1 MFESLHSWD
10 FYWKLERQPVDDW
23 GESWGDSCFSFLM
36 FIVFIDVCI
45 VNLKL
50 MLQWKHSDVADNYLP
65 TFSAS
70 VKVRI
75 ESTGQP
81 DAENIVAW

>member
-1 MFESLHSWD
+1 
-10 FYWKLERQPVDDW
+10 VDDW

-50 MLQWKHSDVADNYLP
+50 MLQ
-65 TFSAS
+65 
-70 VKVRI
+70 
-75 ESTGQP
+75 
-81 DAENIVAW
+81 